1 MDRSHMTGKI
11 LRLTLKIIYLLTG
24 EDYVPIKK
32 SDDDDITTPL
42 PPAREKEN
50 DVKILDLTNKI
61 IELLTGEREHLKEV
75 KDEPMSNTEEDCDAH
90 VWTTLRCKE
99 EEIPM
104 TISTDPSNQ
113 KYPQEHD
120 HEIQCEEEGNIAPSV
135 SSGNLTFNRVHQS
148 NKRPVDAADKIANL
162 PDRGQ
167 VDSFETM
174 DASLNIVVIDGGEGD
189 LQFKEEEDEIP
200 IGDRS
205 DGLKNKMQ
213 KPPPRYLEDDESDDS
228 ETEDDEDDGISGLK
242 MINSEAMKTCV
253 KIKKEVST
261 NLCSGGKDSGIST
274 ADQKILPF
282 NRKMVTAEKPFYCG
296 DCGGFFKHKSS
307 LVLHRRIHSGEK
319 PFSCSQ
325 CGKEFIQKAN
335 YIRHQRLHTGEKPY
349 KCTECGKLYAQK
361 QSLIM
366 HQKFHAENEPFSCP
380 ECGENFIR
388 QSHLVNHRKT
398 HKGLKR
404 YSCPDCGDFFMLRS
418 SLVIHQRVH
427 SAEKPFCS

>member
-1 MDRSHMTGKI
+1 MDRSLMTGKI
-11 LRLTLKIIYLLTG
+11 LSLTLKIIYLLTG
-24 EDYVPIKK
+24 EDYVPVKK
-32 SDDDDITTPL
+32 SDDDNITEPSSS
-42 PPAREKEN
+42 AHEKEN
-50 DVKILDLTNKI
+50 DEKILDLTKKI
-61 IELLTGEREHLKEV
+61 VELLTAEGEHLKEV
-75 KDEPMSNTEEDCDAH
+75 KDEPATNTEEDAR
-90 VWTTLRCKE
+90 VWATLTCKKE
-99 EEIPM
+99 DIPM
-104 TISTDPSNQ
+104 NISTGKS
-113 KYPQEHD
+113 K
-120 HEIQCEEEGNIAPSV
+120 V
-135 SSGNLTFNRVHQS
+135 SHMHKT
-148 NKRPVDAADKIANL
+148 PVDAADDIADV
-162 PDRGQ
+162 PDGHRM
-167 VDSFETM
+167 DSFETM
-174 DASLNIVVIDGGEGD
+174 NASLNIVVIDGGEGD

-200 IGDRS
+200 ISGRPDRS
-205 DGLKNKMQ
+205 TDKLQ
-213 KPPPRYLEDDESDDS
+213 KPSLRYIEDDESDDS
-228 ETEDDEDDGISGLK
+228 ETEEDEDNDVSGLK
-242 MINSEAMKTCV
+242 IINSEEIKSCI
-253 KIKKEVST
+253 KIKKEEVAS
-261 NLCSGGKDSGIST
+261 NISSGGKDT
-274 ADQKILPF
+274 ATSAADLKILPF
-282 NRKMVTAEKPFYCG
+282 NRKMVTAEKPFYCA

-307 LVLHRRIHSGEK
+307 LILHRRIHSGEK

-427 SAEKPFCS
+427 SAEKPFSS